1 MRIVRKIEKR
11 LRRKRRKVFVKRKV
25 GRIEK
30 IRRKIERCLEMGEVR
45 EKVRNVVFGVV
56 IDQFVLQNI
65 KGFFSFS
72 RK

>member
-30 IRRKIERCLEMGEVR
+30 IRRKIERYLEMGEVR
-45 EKVRNVVFGVV
+45 EKVRNDVFGVV

>member
-1 MRIVRKIEKR
+1 MIMRIVRKIEKR

-56 IDQFVLQNI
+56 ID
-65 KGFFSFS
+65 
-72 RK
+72 